1 MEAPVC
7 SPPETRGQAGNV
19 RTGGDAYFVTM
30 TKKLLFVVTLMLVV
44 AFALMAADIT
54 GKWVAEQPGRNG
66 GPPRQTT
73 FDLKANGATLTGTMT
88 GGMGGGPRRGGVAAA
103 PRALAISDGT
113 IDGNNISF
121 TVKVDFNGQT
131 MVSKYEGVL
140 SGDELKLKVTR
151 DGPNGPATSELTA
164 KRSTT

>member
-1 MEAPVC
+1 MI
-7 SPPETRGQAGNV
+7 
-19 RTGGDAYFVTM
+19 
-30 TKKLLFVVTLMLVV
+30 KKLLFVVTLLMLVV

-66 GPPRQTT
+66 GPARQTT
-73 FDLKANGATLTGTMT
+73 FDLKADGATLTGTMT
-88 GGMGGGPRRGGVAAA
+88 GGMGGGPRRGGVAAV

-121 TVKVDFNGQT
+121 TVKVEFNGNT
-131 MVSKYEGVL
+131 MVSKYEGTL

-151 DGPNGPATSELTA
+151 DTPNGAQTSELTA

>member
-1 MEAPVC
+1 
-7 SPPETRGQAGNV
+7 
-19 RTGGDAYFVTM
+19 M

-54 GKWVAEQPGRNG
+54 GKWIAEQPGRNG

-73 FDLKANGATLTGTMT
+73 FDLKASGATLTGTMT
-88 GGMGGGPRRGGVAAA
+88 GGMGGGGRKGGGGGGAA
-103 PRALAISDGT
+103 PQAREISDGKV
-113 IDGNNISF
+113 DGNNISF

-131 MVSKYEGVL
+131 MVSKYEGTL
-140 SGDELKLKVTR
+140 SGDELKLKVNR
-151 DGPNGPATSELTA
+151 DGPNGPTTTEMTA